1 MSKPS
6 LIAAIVYTIVGLA
19 CLGGAFALIFT
30 HSADFGTK
38 LFLLICG
45 GVAFGFG
52 AFMFYT
58 GRRK

>member
-1 MSKPS
+1 MSKTS

-30 HSADFGTK
+30 HSGDFALK
-38 LFLLICG
+38 LMLLICG
-45 GVAFGFG
+45 GVASGFG

>member
-1 MSKPS
+1 MSKTS
-6 LIAAIVYTIVGLA
+6 LIAGIVYTIVGLA

-30 HSADFGTK
+30 HSGDFALK
-38 LFLLICG
+38 LMLLICG
-45 GVAFGFG
+45 GVASGFG